1 VAFSETLRGVSRGAR
16 EVWEVSQLM
25 GACWFNGAAVEPW
38 TVHVLKIIHVAVSF
52 VLSMIFLGLLITD

>member
-1 VAFSETLRGVSRGAR
+1 
-16 EVWEVSQLM
+16 M